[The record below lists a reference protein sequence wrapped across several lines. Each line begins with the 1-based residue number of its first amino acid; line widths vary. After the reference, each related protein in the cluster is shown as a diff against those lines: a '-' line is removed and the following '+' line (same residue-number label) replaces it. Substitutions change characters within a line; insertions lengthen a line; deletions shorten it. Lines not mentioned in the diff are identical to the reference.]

1 MASDGQPENPVTG
14 GDDDQ
19 KEILDL
25 LKGGFDTEQTLNL
38 RILVEKQD
46 PVSTRREL
54 GETTED

>member
-46 PVSTRREL
+46 PVNTRREL

>member
-1 MASDGQPENPVTG
+1 VAGDGQPENPVTG

-46 PVSTRREL
+46 PVRTRREL